1 MGSSLKLGKWIGIG
15 FVIMAVIF
23 IGMAVMRGFDSFIA
37 EDGDKLEL
45 VNNHELNNGLSPY
58 KGAIKGTRVR
68 QLFNYLAKNAKD
80 NKNHEELPDIAYQI
94 YSGEKFQIIE
104 STVKLNNSDLISKT
118 SSKFDST
125 ITYTVEFKYSKKGIV
140 NGVIVKVDKKDFDFE
155 PNET

>member
-80 NKNHEELPDIAYQI
+80 IAAGAVFVMSIFSVVIGILIFLPKIL
-94 YSGEKFQIIE
+94 EM
-104 STVKLNNSDLISKT
+104 L
-118 SSKFDST
+118 
-125 ITYTVEFKYSKKGIV
+125 
-140 NGVIVKVDKKDFDFE
+140 GVR
-155 PNET
+155 